1 MRKSSFYIYS
11 GKAFFDLARQDIL
24 LDYTIEDCYTKYI
37 QARGANEYVGLYIKK
52 GTVKMKS
59 IFGYKTVTKDVSGEM
74 LWVSFTHNEFDRMSQ
89 RKVETEIPFHSWP
102 LNHFD
107 VELDESGKIIKLEVK
122 EEVLLS
128 LFKMGFADAL
138 VNKARMRGL
147 DGIFL
152 QAYSLGYNIC
162 NRTDGEEVDDELAF
176 VRESIAVSKYTK
188 LY

>member
-11 GKAFFDLARQDIL
+11 GKAFFDLAKEDIL
-24 LDYTIEDCYTKYI
+24 LDYTIEDCYTKHI
-37 QARGANEYVGLYIKK
+37 VANGANETVGLYIKK
-52 GTVKMKS
+52 GTVKARSM
-59 IFGYKTVTKDVSGEM
+59 FGYKEIKEDVSGKM

-89 RKVETEIPFHSWP
+89 VKVETEIPFHSWP
-102 LNHFD
+102 LNKF
-107 VELDESGKIIKLEVK
+107 VAELNEDGKIIKLEIK

-138 VNKARMRGL
+138 VNKARMRDL

-162 NRTDGEEVDDELAF
+162 NRTDGEPIDDELTF